1 MATTKIV
8 GTVVSWR
15 SKDDNDGGDDNDGD
29 DDNDNCDDEN
39 DDDGEY
45 YKDDVLVICP
55 TR

>member
-15 SKDDNDGGDDNDGD
+15 CKDDNGGDDNNGD